1 MAWEDAAARL
11 RTSALVAELK
21 ALAGTM
27 KKGQFKRLVATTA
40 AQVLAVHPDLK
51 PKKARRWARRATG
64 SRPWKM
70 AKVEMRDR
78 VGMKQVVGAAAV
90 TAVAATAA
98 AKVARKRTARRRVR
112 AVQVENTEAGA

>member
-1 MAWEDAAARL
+1 MPWEDAAAKL

-21 ALAGTM
+21 ALEGTM

-64 SRPWKM
+64 ARPWK
-70 AKVEMRDR
+70 KVKLDLRKAVETT
-78 VGMKQVVGAAAV
+78 AV
-90 TAVAATAA
+90 TAATAGA
-98 AKVARKRTARRRVR
+98 AKVAANVARKRAARRRVR
-112 AVQVENTEAGA
+112 VVRPDGQEAGA

>member
-11 RTSALVAELK
+11 GTSALVARLK
-21 ALAGTM
+21 ALEGTM

-64 SRPWKM
+64 ARPWKKIKLGLRE
-70 AKVEMRDR
+70 AVET
-78 VGMKQVVGAAAV
+78 AAV
-90 TAVAATAA
+90 TAATAGA
-98 AKVARKRTARRRVR
+98 AKVARKRAVRRRVR
-112 AVQVENTEAGA
+112 VLRPEQTPET

>member
-70 AKVEMRDR
+70 AKVGTKERA
-78 VGMKQVVGAAAV
+78 GMKELVGAAAV
-90 TAVAATAA
+90 TAVAA
-98 AKVARKRTARRRVR
+98 KVARKRTVRRRVR
-112 AVQVENTEAGA
+112 TAQVEGSEAGA